1 MKKKEKLLT
10 EQEQKEVREIRLTE
24 KGLLLLIMVDHNLVP
39 KVDGGYDLKEFNKIW
54 DEFVY
59 ERDSL
64 EEKVGNS
71 IKCKSDKRRKK
82 RTEDSN
88 IPIVPLIL
96 GILAGSL
103 IGKLLF
109 LLLKVSGI
117 L

>member
-1 MKKKEKLLT
+1 MKEKKKLLT
-10 EQEQKEVREIRLTE
+10 EQEQGEIREIRLTE
-24 KGLLLLIMVDHNLVP
+24 KGLIYLIMANHNLIP
-39 KVDGGYDLKEFNKIW
+39 KVDGDFDNKAFEKFW

-64 EEKVGNS
+64 EEKEGNS

-82 RTEDSN
+82 RAKNSD

>member
-1 MKKKEKLLT
+1 MKEKKKLLT
-10 EQEQKEVREIRLTE
+10 EQEQKKIREFRLTE
-24 KGLLLLIMVDHNLVP
+24 KGLFYLMMAKHGFVP
-39 KVDGGYDLKEFNKIW
+39 EVNGVHEWGKI
-54 DEFVY
+54 DEFWNEFVS

-64 EEKVGNS
+64 KEEVGKS

-82 RTEDSN
+82 RAKDSD